1 MKKAATSVFTVLLLS
16 MAALAYF
23 VFRPLPVEPEPADF
37 HCYDLGQGAYVPL
50 DGPSQGFGVGL
61 SYASHIQETASSF
74 DPKGAPPVFV
84 KSPRAWVRSGAEVP
98 FPSPELLIQTVDAFE
113 PGLGDTLRSD
123 FPDLGPLLD
132 YEVEM
137 GLVLLED
144 IDPSQLDDP
153 SFAPRLG
160 FFIANDLS
168 ARSIGILGDGRPNR
182 HAYWGMSKSFPGF
195 MPAGDKAWVPETPMP
210 NGIPCVEIE
219 SLVNG
224 EIRQQQSTAN
234 LIYTPVEMLRFI
246 HAEFPEAALSKGTT
260 VLTGTPGG
268 DAALVGS
275 TREPAPTRSLHEALD
290 QARRRHFP
298 VSRSRRSGHRAR
310 PRAREGDCDD
320 LALRSRRYGKVIG
333 VSELA
338 SKRKKAALPRDV
350 AHPVERVAQ
359 HARVVGVLHLR
370 GAGYSGQAHDSAMV
384 VVPTHHA
391 IV

>member
-61 SYASHIQETASSF
+61 SYARHIQETASSF

-268 DAALVGS
+268 VAMKTPRWLVRLGNLLRLGRFTKLS
-275 TREPAPTRSLHEALD
+275 TKLD
-290 QARRRHFP
+290 GDT
-298 VSRSRRSGHRAR
+298 SRFL
-310 PRAREGDCDD
+310 EVGDQVTVRGQG
-320 LALRSRRYGKVIG
+320 LGKVTVTI
-333 VSELA
+333 S
-338 SKRKKAALPRDV
+338 P
-350 AHPVERVAQ
+350 
-359 HARVVGVLHLR
+359 
-370 GAGYSGQAHDSAMV
+370 
-384 VVPTHHA
+384 
-391 IV
+391 